1 MAYTRL
7 QASLLPE
14 DDEPIVPF
22 DRTFGGKVVPA
33 IIGGSGMIGMR
44 DAWKTFDWNAIVRVV
59 KVYVKTAFMQM
70 ALFMLFLVAV
80 AVELRL
86 ILGPQLDRIIRDGM
100 RKGHD
105 EPDLEIVVD

>member
-1 MAYTRL
+1 M

-44 DAWKTFDWNAIVRVV
+44 DAWKTFDWNATVRVV
-59 KVYVKTAFMQM
+59 KVYVKTALMQT
-70 ALFMLFLVAV
+70 ALFMFFLATV

-86 ILGPQLDRIIRDGM
+86 MLGPQLDRIIRDGM

-105 EPDLEIVVD
+105 EPDFDIVVG